1 MFRTRL
7 SDRETHASIMPFDNL
22 FTNKSQFE
30 ELCKRTK
37 NVMEEVIVTMEPL
50 KPEKNNIDTIQE
62 KDVNH

>member
-37 NVMEEVIVTMEPL
+37 NVMEEVIVTMEPIQ
-50 KPEKNNIDTIQE
+50 EIKNIHNIQE

>member
-7 SDRETHASIMPFDNL
+7 SDRETHASIMPFDTL
-22 FTNKSQFE
+22 FTTKSQFD

-37 NVMEEVIVTMEPL
+37 NIMDEVIVTMEPL
-50 KPEKNNIDTIQE
+50 PEKNNIDTIQE

>member
-7 SDRETHASIMPFDNL
+7 SDRETHASIMPFENL
-22 FTNKSQFE
+22 FTTKFE
-30 ELCKRTK
+30 FDELCKRTK

-50 KPEKNNIDTIQE
+50 PGKNNIDTIQE

>member
-7 SDRETHASIMPFDNL
+7 SDRETHASIMPFENL
-22 FTNKSQFE
+22 FTTKEEFE

-37 NVMEEVIVTMEPL
+37 NVMEEVVVTMEPL
-50 KPEKNNIDTIQE
+50 PEKNNIDTIQE